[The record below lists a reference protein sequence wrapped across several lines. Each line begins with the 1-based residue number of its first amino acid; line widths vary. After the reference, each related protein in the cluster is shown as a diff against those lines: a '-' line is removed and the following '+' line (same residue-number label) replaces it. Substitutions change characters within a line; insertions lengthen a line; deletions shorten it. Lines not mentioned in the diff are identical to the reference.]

1 MKLHDL
7 TREGK
12 AYTAAAASLLGG
24 VEGHEYLLYAALRNL
39 RTIIGYG
46 YAGLSSG
53 GRCHHGNAAVL
64 YAIGCLNGVTDNI
77 YECQRDK
84 AGVSMDNH
92 IAGLLKTHAVRA
104 RLGLEQSLKV
114 AENAGYGDIGH

>member
-12 AYTAAAASLLGG
+12 TNTTAAASLLGG
-24 VEGHEYLLYAALRNL
+24 IEGHENLLYLALRNL
-39 RTIIGYG
+39 RSVIGNG
-46 YAGLSSG
+46 YAGLASG

-64 YAIGCLNGVTDNI
+64 YAIGCLDGVTDNI
-77 YECQRDK
+77 YECQWDK
-84 AGVSMDNH
+84 AGVSMDNN
-92 IAGLLKTHAVRA
+92 IAGLFKTHAVST